1 MKCPKCSYIGFED
14 AQRCRNCGYEFALA
28 DLPATAPDLPIR
40 AAGDDDGPLADLVL
54 RSRPGSEAAARAE
67 ANRARS
73 RLNLDR
79 VLDGDRPSRDLPLFE
94 AGSDA
99 DDLAPLVTSVPPRR
113 PLAVRRQTPQ
123 PSRSSLPDVSESAG
137 TLDLPLPAER
147 SPAAWV
153 PTGTGSREELDLAG
167 PVRRLAAACL
177 DLAML
182 SGVHALTVY
191 FTLRL
196 CGLSSGDWRLLPLV
210 PLGAFFF
217 LVDAAYLIAFTTAG
231 GQTIGKM
238 AFGLRVVRDAGEP
251 MSAGVAAARAL
262 GAIAS
267 TLCLGMG
274 LVPAFTRDD
283 RRAIHDRLA
292 RTHVVRVTA

>member
-28 DLPATAPDLPIR
+28 DVAATAPDLPIR
-40 AAGDDDGPLADLVL
+40 AADDDDGPLADLVL
-54 RSRPGSEAAARAE
+54 RSRPGNEAAARAE
-67 ANRARS
+67 ASRSRS

-79 VLDGDRPSRDLPLFE
+79 VLDADRPSRDLPLFE

-99 DDLAPLVTSVPPRR
+99 DDLSPPVTSAPRR

-123 PSRSSLPDVSESAG
+123 PSRSRLPDVRESAG

-153 PTGTGSREELDLAG
+153 PAVTGSRDEPDLAG

-177 DLAML
+177 DLVML

-196 CGLSSGDWRLLPLV
+196 CGLSSDDWRLLPLV

-238 AFGLRVVRDAGEP
+238 ALGLRVVRDAGEP

-292 RTHVVRVTA
+292 GTHVVRITA